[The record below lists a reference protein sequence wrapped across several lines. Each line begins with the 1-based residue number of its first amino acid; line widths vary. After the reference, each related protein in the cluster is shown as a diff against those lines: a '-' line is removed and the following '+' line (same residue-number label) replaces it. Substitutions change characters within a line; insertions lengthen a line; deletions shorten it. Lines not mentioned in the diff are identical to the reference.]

1 MCEMPATCQRITQ
14 RTCLCVANIPV
25 RNTSNDKC
33 GDFYK
38 RETQM
43 PLKVSVIY
51 IHLALLQ
58 NL

>member
-1 MCEMPATCQRITQ
+1 MPTTCRRIAQ

-33 GDFYK
+33 DDFYK
-38 RETQM
+38 RKTQM
-43 PLKVSVIY
+43 PLKVSVIHV
-51 IHLALLQ
+51 HLVLLQ